1 MNDAPAPP
9 LPPPAAPARAS
20 GWRRFAIVGALGAL
34 AGFVLFCV
42 FGPGLIGWWY
52 APPGRDALSCGP
64 AVAAALGEFV
74 KLQLGSAVGGSVV
87 LLALMALFR
96 SLVGKL
102 RGSQGPAPAPAP
114 PPPAITAPEPPPGP
128 TV

>member
-9 LPPPAAPARAS
+9 LPPPAAPVRAS
-20 GWRRFAIVGALGAL
+20 GWRRFAIASALGAL

-74 KLQLGSAVGGSVV
+74 KLQLGSAVGGAVI
-87 LLALMALFR
+87 LLVLMALFR
-96 SLVGKL
+96 SLIGKV
-102 RGSQGPAPAPAP
+102 RGKPAPAP
-114 PPPAITAPEPPPGP
+114 PAPPAITAPEPPPGP
-128 TV
+128 SV